1 MWYFAPGS
9 KLLSFLVTG
18 AQIPWY
24 LVLWTTENSSMSMG
38 IIRDQK
44 NQVKEWEGL
53 AQC

>member
-9 KLLSFLVTG
+9 KLLSFLGIG

-24 LVLWTTENSSMSMG
+24 LVLWTTENSSMSMA

-44 NQVKEWEGL
+44 DLVKEWEGL